1 MGIEEDHPMKTTPKP
16 FADIQLAARQYLP
29 DSGLAG
35 LWRVKAGA
43 LRIDSARS
51 GESRCFM
58 RLALPGDVIGV
69 EHWVGAPDVLAYGAL
84 TEVALTPVQAAAPDL
99 TPLLMDTVVVAHQR
113 CREVVTLRTGPVA
126 QRVKALL
133 LMFAEHVN
141 PQAQTQADCALP
153 QLADL
158 AVILDAAPETVSRVF
173 SSMRRLDW
181 LQERRPQ
188 QARFDSLVLRAQTLI
203 PGMSAGGAL
212 QRSQL
217 AGA

>member
-1 MGIEEDHPMKTTPKP
+1 MKTNATRP
-16 FADIQLAARQYLP
+16 ADIHLAARQYLP
-29 DSGLAG
+29 DSGWSG
-35 LWRVKAGA
+35 LWRVQSGA
-43 LRIDSARS
+43 LRIDSAQAGLARS
-51 GESRCFM
+51 FM

-69 EHWVGAPDVLAYGAL
+69 EQWVGSPDTLAYGAL
-84 TEVALTPVQAAAPDL
+84 TGVTLTPVQTDAAGL
-99 TPLLMDTVVVAHQR
+99 TSLLMDTVVVAHQR
-113 CREVVTLRTGPVA
+113 CREVVALRTGPVA

-141 PQAQTQADCALP
+141 PQAQTQADCTLP

-173 SSMRRLDW
+173 STMRRLDW

-217 AGA
+217 AGV